1 MGTGLAGQGSVQRET
16 RVPGV
21 GLRATISEE
30 LPADLPGHNP
40 QPTTRK
46 AGIVCN
52 FAGSGRRA
60 AGGGLYVA
68 LKRPAS

>member
-1 MGTGLAGQGSVQRET
+1 MGTGLARQGSVQRET

-40 QPTTRK
+40 QLERRESRL
-46 AGIVCN
+46 IL
-52 FAGSGRRA
+52 RA
-60 AGGGLYVA
+60 AIFT
-68 LKRPAS
+68 SI